1 LAERYEEFGAA
12 GAEILAV
19 VNDTVEDARAYFEEH
34 GLAYPCACDP
44 EHEVYDRYGVAS
56 KASSLGQR
64 PGLFVIDR
72 DGVIRFAH
80 VGRQQW
86 EIPGTDEVLE
96 VCRTVRC
103 EAAPRPDGSESLAPS
118 ADEEV

>member
-1 LAERYEEFGAA
+1 MAARYEEFRAA

-44 EHEVYDRYGVAS
+44 EHEVYDRYGVGS
-56 KASSLGQR
+56 K
-64 PGLFVIDR
+64 GLFVIDR

-103 EAAPRPDGSESLAPS
+103 GAAPRPDGSESLVPS